1 MRVDI
6 CQTKIVWENKSENI
20 SNAERLIAESSAD
33 ILLFPEMSF
42 TGFSMN
48 TELTGENDGY
58 TLHKMNTLSKKYGKA
73 VGFGWVFKDGE
84 KAENHYTVTDGGE
97 VLSDYVKIHP
107 FSYGG
112 ENKYFKGGDKL
123 SPFEFMGFKF
133 LPAICYDLRFPEIF
147 RAYEAD
153 IIIVPANWPEARQ
166 EHWSTLLKARAI
178 ENRCYVMGINCT
190 GDIGDIRYGGGSA
203 LIDPDGN
210 MLASAENKEGTM
222 TVDLEND
229 VTKYREKFPALGDKR
244 RDVYIRLQPF

>member
-6 CQTKIVWENKSENI
+6 CQTGIIWENKEENI
-20 SNAERLIAESSAD
+20 SRAEELIAQSSAD

-48 TELTGENDGY
+48 TALTGENDKS
-58 TLHKMNTLSKKYGKA
+58 TVRTMKALSRKYGRA
-73 VGFGWVFKDGE
+73 VGFGWVLKDGE
-84 KAENHYTVTDGGE
+84 MSENHYTVVNGDA

-112 ENKYFKGGDKL
+112 ENKFFKGGDRL

-147 RAYEAD
+147 RAFEAD
-153 IIIVPANWPEARQ
+153 IIIVPANWPGARR

-178 ENRCYVMGINCT
+178 ENRCYVIGINCT
-190 GDIGDIRYGGGSA
+190 GNIGGIRYEGGST
-203 LIDPDGN
+203 LIDPDGKI
-210 MLASAENKEGTM
+210 LASAENKEGAM
-222 TVDLEND
+222 TVELKND
-229 VTKYREKFPALGDKR
+229 VKKYREKFPVLRDKR
-244 RDVYIRLQPF
+244 RDVYVSL